1 MMSHGTPNVT
11 IVSAHTGEFLPM
23 VRELFLEYANS
34 VPTDLCFQNFKQELA
49 VLPGKYA
56 PPSGRLLLALA
67 ETRTAGCAALRP
79 IADGICEMKRLY
91 VRPAFRLHGLG
102 RRLAGSVIAAARECG
117 YQRMRLDTLASM
129 KEAIALY
136 ASLGFYPIEAYY
148 HNPDSGAK
156 FMELKLR

>member
-1 MMSHGTPNVT
+1 MSPAIPNVK
-11 IVSAHTGEFLPM
+11 IVSAHADEFLPV

-34 VPTDLCFQNFKQELA
+34 VPADLCFQNFSQELA
-49 VLPGKYA
+49 ELPGKYA
-56 PPSGRLLLALA
+56 PPQGRLLLALA

-91 VRPAFRLHGLG
+91 VRPGFRGHGLG

-117 YQRMRLDTLASM
+117 YKRMRLDTLASM

-136 ASLGFYPIEAYY
+136 ASLGFRPIEAYY
-148 HNPDSGAK
+148 HNPDSGAM